1 MNKSPIE
8 VGTLVFDANPYRA
21 PEANMGIGI
30 VIEVIDV
37 VGVVN
42 HMYVKVC
49 WIKSNIITNVS
60 IRDLE
65 VYDESW

>member
-8 VGTLVFDANPYRA
+8 IGTLVFDANPYRA

-30 VIEVIDV
+30 VIGII
-37 VGVVN
+37 N
-42 HMYVKVC
+42 HMYAKVC
-49 WIKSNIITNVS
+49 WIKSDIITNVS
-60 IRDLE
+60 IEELE